1 MSLRKHLAA
10 VALATFAAG
19 HAAAEVVTIEGDAYT
34 VEYDNSSWFGSTT
47 FTSGG
52 DGIRGFGWNPFPFY
66 TFAAAEGG
74 TDTRFFD
81 LPSFTITAKSGW
93 SLAEFISGKSGGF
106 FSENGVGSI
115 TGVTISGQISI
126 DGGPVETFATG
137 VDKNLLANTTTFRF
151 GTWSATGQKNF
162 GLAQQITLSNVTFTF
177 SASAPN
183 GAAGITGG
191 SPGPSFDFGVVQAPV
206 PEPETYALM
215 ALGLIAVGAMARRRK
230 LA

>member
-34 VEYDNSSWFGSTT
+34 VQYDNSSWFGSTT

-52 DGIRGFGWNPFPFY
+52 GGIRGFGWNPFPSE
-66 TFAAAEGG
+66 TFAAATGD
-74 TDTRFFD
+74 TDARAYD

-106 FSENGVGSI
+106 FSETNPGSI
-115 TGVTISGQISI
+115 TNVTISGAISI
-126 DGGPVETFATG
+126 DGGPIETFTTG
-137 VDKNLLANTTTFRF
+137 VDKSYLANSSAFRF
-151 GTWSATGQKNF
+151 GTWSGTGQKNF
-162 GLAQQITLSNVTFTF
+162 SLAQQITLSDVTFTF
-177 SASAPN
+177 SASAPT
-183 GAAGITGG
+183 GSAGIAGG
-191 SPGPSFDFGVVQAPV
+191 TPGPSFDFGVIQTPV

-215 ALGLIAVGAMARRRK
+215 ALGLIAVGAMARRRSQ
-230 LA
+230 A